1 MRNSLKKLILLT
13 SKDCHL
19 CNQALKLLNQI
30 NLDNFEFVK
39 QDIYSKRLYLDSYWD
54 KIPVLLLE
62 ERELTW
68 PFDKH
73 LVESFLKSNIKEI

>member
-1 MRNSLKKLILLT
+1 MKKLILLT

-19 CNQALKLLNQI
+19 CNQALELLDQI
-30 NLDNFEFVK
+30 NLESFEFIK

>member
-1 MRNSLKKLILLT
+1 MKKLILLT

-19 CNQALKLLNQI
+19 CNQALKLINQI

-62 ERELTW
+62 ERELSW

>member
-1 MRNSLKKLILLT
+1 MKKLILLT

-19 CNQALKLLNQI
+19 CNQALELLDQI
-30 NLDNFEFVK
+30 NLESFEFIK

-62 ERELTW
+62 ERALTW

-73 LVESFLKSNIKEI
+73 LIESFLKSNIKEI

>member
-1 MRNSLKKLILLT
+1 MKKLILLT

-19 CNQALKLLNQI
+19 CNQALELLNQI
-30 NLDNFEFVK
+30 NLDSFEFVK

-62 ERELTW
+62 ERELNW

-73 LVESFLKSNIKEI
+73 LIESFLKTNIKEI

>member
-1 MRNSLKKLILLT
+1 MKKLILLT

-30 NLDNFEFVK
+30 DLDNFEFVK

>member
-1 MRNSLKKLILLT
+1 MKKLILLT

-68 PFDKH
+68 PFDKR

>member
-1 MRNSLKKLILLT
+1 MKKLILLT

-19 CNQALKLLNQI
+19 CNQALELLNQI
-30 NLDNFEFVK
+30 NLDSFEFVK

-62 ERELTW
+62 ERELNW

>member
-1 MRNSLKKLILLT
+1 MKKLILLT

-19 CNQALKLLNQI
+19 CNQALELLNQI
-30 NLDNFEFVK
+30 NLDSFEFVK

-68 PFDKH
+68 PCDEH
-73 LVESFLKSNIKEI
+73 LIESFLKTNIKEI

>member
-1 MRNSLKKLILLT
+1 MKKLILLT

-73 LVESFLKSNIKEI
+73 LVESFLKSNVKEI